1 MMCWAGVIVSSY
13 ILCITVLTPRGI
25 NSALLSNPVLV
36 RAGDISFSIYSVH
49 PFVDSWMRAHVIPE
63 SLKGLD
69 CLIAILVGIWV
80 TAEITYRCV
89 EMPCMRL
96 GNALCGKVDDV
107 ARRIESRFEKGYHQV
122 GMGEEDIDIDDLEVN
137 KEWLCHSTEWERVGD
152 RQFNRMESVRAGQF
166 DGIFDRIERVGARAY
181 TLNSV

>member
-1 MMCWAGVIVSSY
+1 MLCWAGVIVSSY
-13 ILCITVLTPRGI
+13 ILCMTVLTPRGI

-80 TAEITYRCV
+80 MSEITYRCV

-96 GNALCGKVDDV
+96 GNALCGKVDNL
-107 ARRIESRFEKGYHQV
+107 ARRIESSFENGYHQV
-122 GMGEEDIDIDDLEVN
+122 GMGEEDIDIDDLEVD
-137 KEWLCHSTEWERVGD
+137 KRLFERLGHPTYN
-152 RQFNRMESVRAGQF
+152 F
-166 DGIFDRIERVGARAY
+166 
-181 TLNSV
+181 